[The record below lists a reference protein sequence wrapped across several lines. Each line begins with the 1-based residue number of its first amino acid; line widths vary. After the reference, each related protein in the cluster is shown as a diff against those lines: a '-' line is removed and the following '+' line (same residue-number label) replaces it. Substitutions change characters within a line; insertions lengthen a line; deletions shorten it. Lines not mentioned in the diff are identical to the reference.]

1 MWAFFGVPQPLSV
14 SGEPMKNLIVHYYA
28 NELDFGSQGSSCP
41 ISQQHESKIKHDSG
55 CPPLWENGQF
65 SEHVVMNKEETLK

>member
-1 MWAFFGVPQPLSV
+1 
-14 SGEPMKNLIVHYYA
+14 MKNLIVHYYA
-28 NELDFGSQGSSCP
+28 NELDFGGQVSSCP

-65 SEHVVMNKEETLK
+65 SERVVMSKEEILK